1 MKPGFV
7 YSGAINLGII
17 NEYNKWS
24 PESSQ
29 NPLGREYNN
38 ENRRKSRTVSWG
50 TQKLKI
56 AGKDDDSIKEIIRE

>member
-24 PESSQ
+24 PGSSQ
-29 NPLGREYNN
+29 NPLDREYN
-38 ENRRKSRTVSWG
+38 ENRIKSRTVSWG

-56 AGKDDDSIKEIIRE
+56 AGKDDDSIKAIVRE

>member
-24 PESSQ
+24 PGSSQ
-29 NPLGREYNN
+29 NPLDREYN
-38 ENRRKSRTVSWG
+38 ENRIKSRIVSWG

-56 AGKDDDSIKEIIRE
+56 AGKDDDSIKAIVRE